1 MGKLLVL
8 ASGVVKVPKGGVK
21 AVSAYVALSAG
32 AHSRI
37 FRVRRARPRA
47 PSVEELPSATTLDM
61 KRFQG
66 TLQEDLQPA
75 VDELRREGHAA
86 HVELS
91 RPEWLAAIV
100 RKHLKDTEGI
110 DVGVSG
116 EAGGGGG
123 HIGDQGGRR
132 RTVDSLVERYVDG
145 QEDSTRTCWRERD
158 GLPREPSTGTPSGAL
173 ADSRGSATRPA
184 SGARRT
190 PGGARADSRGS
201 VADSRGSDAV
211 HRRAPSRKS
220 MAATLSRCCSPAST
234 CTGR

>member
-37 FRVRRARPRA
+37 FRVRGSAEA

-66 TLQEDLQPA
+66 TLQEDLQPT
-75 VDELRREGHAA
+75 VDELRKDGLAA

-100 RKHLKDTEGI
+100 RKHLKDTEGV
-110 DVGVSG
+110 DV
-116 EAGGGGG
+116 E
-123 HIGDQGGRR
+123 
-132 RTVDSLVERYVDG
+132 
-145 QEDSTRTCWRERD
+145 
-158 GLPREPSTGTPSGAL
+158 
-173 ADSRGSATRPA
+173 
-184 SGARRT
+184 
-190 PGGARADSRGS
+190 
-201 VADSRGSDAV
+201 
-211 HRRAPSRKS
+211 
-220 MAATLSRCCSPAST
+220 
-234 CTGR
+234 